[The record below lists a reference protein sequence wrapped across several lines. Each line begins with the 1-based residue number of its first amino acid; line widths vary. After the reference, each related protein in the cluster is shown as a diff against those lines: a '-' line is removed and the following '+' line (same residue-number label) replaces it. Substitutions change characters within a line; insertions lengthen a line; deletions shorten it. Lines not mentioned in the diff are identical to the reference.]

1 MGKILEVIFLFQ
13 EERAGVRAGRSLRV
27 TRTRWDVSL
36 DSSFTKVG
44 VSKAVLR
51 SSNSAGNGSQT
62 WETLHIMKPSWSGK
76 AESSLMKM
84 KSKGGAVEL
93 IFTAPKGMVLL

>member
-1 MGKILEVIFLFQ
+1 MGEILEVVFVLQ
-13 EERAGVRAGRSLRV
+13 EEGAGVRAGRSLGV

-62 WETLHIMKPSWSGK
+62 WETLHIVKPSWSGK
-76 AESSLMKM
+76 AELSLMKR
-84 KSKGGAVEL
+84 KTKGRAVKL